1 MFDILVGLVTSAG
14 QGKNCL
20 MFFYVFVNILVD
32 S

>member
-20 MFFYVFVNILVD
+20 MFFFMFLLIF
-32 S
+32 